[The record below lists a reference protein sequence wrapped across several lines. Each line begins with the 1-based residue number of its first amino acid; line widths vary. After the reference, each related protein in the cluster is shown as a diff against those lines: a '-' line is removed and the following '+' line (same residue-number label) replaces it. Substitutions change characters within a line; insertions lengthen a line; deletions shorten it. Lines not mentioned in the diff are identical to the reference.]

1 MTQRKQYKP
10 AYDDT
15 QQEALERATK
25 ESTYTTVMDAWREFY
40 TKGLINDKEREMAKK
55 LLTNKLCKPC
65 NEESTYEDELRRMN
79 DLAKALKGNLDKLMK
94 YVLLFNDY

>member
-1 MTQRKQYKP
+1 MTQGKKYKP

-15 QQEALERATK
+15 QEEALERATK

-40 TKGLINDKEREMAKK
+40 TKGLISDREREMAKK
-55 LLTNKLCKPC
+55 LLTNKFCKPC

-79 DLAKALKGNLDKLMK
+79 DLAKALKGNLDK
-94 YVLLFNDY
+94 